1 MRLKNTEHRLVG
13 RWPARLEHASGRSLD
28 AERGV
33 LLVPSSRCRDESRA
47 IALPFVRVPARRD
60 HGLPPLVVLF
70 GGPGV
75 ASVESF
81 GGYFFK
87 HVERLSQICDVVTF
101 DQRGCHGALPNLV
114 NSFDPEYD
122 LAEPL
127 TRDSY
132 LAAQQRSATRLGA
145 YWRERG
151 VDPNDYNTRQSA
163 HDVDDLRKALGAER
177 INLYGA
183 SYGSHLGLMVLRLHG
198 ENVKQAILCLVE
210 GPDDTHKL
218 PGNVDRHF
226 RRLADLARADPN
238 LGGTC
243 PDLHAELAEA
253 MRALDREPAE
263 ISLGGKVE
271 PVPVGA
277 FGLQCVL
284 GNALGSRRAMQGLPN
299 FARQLARGD
308 FAALARRFDRWV
320 SHSTVHGMSLAM
332 DHAAGASPDR
342 ARRIETERVGALLD
356 DSFNLPYPFI
366 GKELGVDELDDVF
379 RTPVES
385 DTATLFCAGTL
396 DGRTPVSNAEA
407 VLDGFPNGQ
416 LIVVEGMVH
425 EEPELLLDVSM
436 EFVKRE
442 ELEVERL
449 SLPFAFGA
457 VE

>member
-1 MRLKNTEHRLVG
+1 MHLKNTEHRLVG
-13 RWPARLEHASGRSLD
+13 RWPSRLDHASGRSLD

-33 LLVPSSRCRDESRA
+33 VLVPSSRRRDESRA

-81 GGYFFK
+81 GGYFFE
-87 HVERLSQICDVVTF
+87 HVERLAQICDVVTF
-101 DQRGCHGALPNLV
+101 DQRGCHGALPDLV
-114 NSFDPEYD
+114 NPFDPEYD

-151 VDPNDYNTRQSA
+151 VDPNDYNTAESA
-163 HDVDDLRKALGAER
+163 HDVDDLRKALSAER

-198 ENVKQAILCLVE
+198 DNVKQAILCLVE

-226 RRLADLARADPN
+226 RLLADLARADPN
-238 LGGTC
+238 LGGAC

-253 MRALDREPAE
+253 MDALDREPAV
-263 ISLGGKVE
+263 SVNGRDE
-271 PVPVGA
+271 PVAVGA
-277 FGLQCVL
+277 FGLQCIL

-299 FARQLARGD
+299 FARALTRRD
-308 FAALARRFDRWV
+308 FTALARRFDRWV

-332 DHAAGASPDR
+332 DHAAGASPNR
-342 ARRIETERVGALLD
+342 MRRIEAERVGALLD

-366 GKELGVDELDDVF
+366 GRELGVDELDDAF
-379 RTPVES
+379 RAPVRADTP
-385 DTATLFCAGTL
+385 TLFCAGTL

-407 VLDGFPNGQ
+407 VSDGFPNNQ

-425 EEPELLLDVSM
+425 EEPDLLLDVFE
-436 EFVKRE
+436 EFLKGE
-442 ELEVERL
+442 EVQTERL
-449 SLPFAFGA
+449 VMPFTFDAIA
-457 VE
+457 